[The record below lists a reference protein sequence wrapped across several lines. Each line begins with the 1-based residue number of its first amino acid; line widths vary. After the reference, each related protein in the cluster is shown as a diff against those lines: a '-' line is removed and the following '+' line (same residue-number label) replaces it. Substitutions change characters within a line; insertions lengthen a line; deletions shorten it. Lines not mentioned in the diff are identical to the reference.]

1 MYVEICISL
10 KAPGGL
16 PINRLEVKYRFFD
29 RSNINKMSRII
40 KKKFLK
46 NFFCHGIDLFCNKP
60 KTGKKP
66 MTLILWVLFL

>member
-29 RSNINKMSRII
+29 RPNINKMSRII
-40 KKKFLK
+40 KKKISK
-46 NFFCHGIDLFCNKP
+46 KFFFVMVLTYFVTSP
-60 KTGKKP
+60 KLEKSP
-66 MTLILWVLFL
+66 